1 MLPKNSLLGT
11 RVVERVSR
19 PSTPLHARDE
29 FGDGV
34 QMKLDEVWWRPSRI
48 NPCNRQ
54 VAVRL
59 ACGASDC
66 GSYLTIRSLNA

>member
-1 MLPKNSLLGT
+1 MATGAIQPIHTPEPKPEAVDTIFAMLPKDGT

-34 QMKLDEVWWRPSRI
+34 QMKVEEVWRRPSRI
-48 NPCNRQ
+48 NPCNR
-54 VAVRL
+54 
-59 ACGASDC
+59 
-66 GSYLTIRSLNA
+66 